1 MKKEICCEGYRYL
14 HRTTRDRLTFTRHT
28 HKIYEIMYFFRGETA
43 YSIENQLFHL
53 SPGDILLIPPAHQHC
68 TIYEGDAPYERAVI
82 NFSDSLVDHALVKR
96 VFADTRVFH
105 TSSVPAFLEYYK
117 RLDSYADLPHR
128 EDRGRVGVALLTEL
142 LCLLASLDPSLAVL
156 AVGKRDAFTETVLS
170 YIEQN
175 LTSITSMEDICHA
188 LYVSP
193 SHLCKIFRET
203 LNISPMK
210 YLRQRRL
217 HRAHDLLRSGE
228 RPTNLYLEC
237 GFRNYSSFYRAYREY
252 FGTSPAEQ

>member
-1 MKKEICCEGYRYL
+1 MKKEICCENYRYL
-14 HRTTRDRLTFTRHT
+14 HRTTQDRLKFVRHS
-28 HKIYEIMYFFRGETA
+28 HKTYEIMYFFRGDTSYA
-43 YSIENQLFHL
+43 IENQIFHL
-53 SPGDILLIPPAHQHC
+53 SPGDILLIPAGHSHC
-68 TIYEGDAPYERAVI
+68 TVYEGDSPYEWAVI
-82 NFSDSLVDHALVKR
+82 NFSDVLVDQSLLSR
-96 VFADTRVFH
+96 VFANTRVFH
-105 TSSVPAFLEYYK
+105 TASVPAFRDYYK

-128 EDRGRVGVALLTEL
+128 DDRSRISVALLTEL
-142 LCLLASLDPSLAVL
+142 LCLLAALDPALAVR
-156 AVGKRDAFTETVLS
+156 AVGKQDAFTETVLS

-175 LTSITSMEDICHA
+175 LTLITSMEDICHA
-188 LYVSP
+188 LYISP

-237 GFRNYSSFYRAYREY
+237 GFRDYSSFYRAYREY
-252 FGTSPAEQ
+252 FGTAPTEL